1 MKLSKN
7 TIVELV
13 KIVVTA
19 AISVLSTLG
28 ILSCTVNTGN
38 HGVDTGN
45 FDSNTPIT
53 VDELY

>member
-7 TIVELV
+7 TITELV

-38 HGVDTGN
+38 HGSDTLTPN
-45 FDSNTPIT
+45 NNNPIT
-53 VDELY
+53 VEELI

>member
-7 TIVELV
+7 TITELV

-19 AISVLSTLG
+19 ALSVLSTLG

-38 HGVDTGN
+38 HGSDTCSFG
-45 FDSNTPIT
+45 DNTPIT
-53 VDELY
+53 VEELI

>member
-7 TIVELV
+7 TITELV

-38 HGVDTGN
+38 HDVPYGN
-45 FDSNTPIT
+45 HANNDSSN
-53 VDELY
+53 Y

>member
-7 TIVELV
+7 TITELV

-38 HGVDTGN
+38 HGSDTITPN
-45 FDSNTPIT
+45 NNSPIT
-53 VDELY
+53 VEELI